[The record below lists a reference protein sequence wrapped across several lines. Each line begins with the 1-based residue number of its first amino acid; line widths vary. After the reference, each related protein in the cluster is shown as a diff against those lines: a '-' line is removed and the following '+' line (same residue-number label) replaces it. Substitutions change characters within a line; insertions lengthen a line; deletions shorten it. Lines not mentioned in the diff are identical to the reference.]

1 MFKGVGCYFTPF
13 IFNGGFMTV
22 IFYKYDGIK
31 NKINKT
37 LSNGLTINNVI
48 MQNDFDIT
56 DFELLIKD
64 TNFNSEYNY
73 CYIQDLGRYYF
84 IESVQRMNGT
94 IYKIRVSVDV
104 LKSFS
109 SQIENINAIIIKSEN
124 PDDNFV
130 NCEKSETFE
139 SEVINLTDNFNHSGN
154 LILVTSLGGE

>member
-1 MFKGVGCYFTPF
+1 
-13 IFNGGFMTV
+13 MTV
-22 IFYKYDGIK
+22 IFYKYDGIR

-37 LSNGLTINNVI
+37 LENGLSIQDVI
-48 MQNDFDIT
+48 IKNDFDIT
-56 DFELLIKD
+56 TFDLMIKSSSYTLD
-64 TNFNSEYNY
+64 YNY
-73 CYIQDLGRYYF
+73 CYIHDLGRYYF
-84 IESVQRMNGT
+84 IDSVECMNGT

-109 SQIENINAIIIKSEN
+109 SQIENINAIIVKSEN

-130 NCEKSETFE
+130 NCEVSKTFE

>member
-1 MFKGVGCYFTPF
+1 
-13 IFNGGFMTV
+13 MTV
-22 IFYKYDGIK
+22 IFYKYNDIK

-37 LSNGLTINNVI
+37 LENGLTVNNVVI
-48 MQNDFDIT
+48 QNDFDIT
-56 DFELLIKD
+56 AFELLIKD
-64 TNFNSEYNY
+64 TNFNSDYNY

-84 IESVQRMNGT
+84 IESVERMNGS
-94 IYKIRVSVDV
+94 IYKIRLTVDV

-109 SQIENINAIIIKSEN
+109 TQIENIQAIITKSEN

-130 NCEKSETFE
+130 DCEKSENYT

>member
-1 MFKGVGCYFTPF
+1 
-13 IFNGGFMTV
+13 MTV
-22 IFYKYDGIK
+22 VFYKYDGIR

-37 LSNGLTINNVI
+37 LENGLSIQDVI
-48 MQNDFDIT
+48 IKNDFDIT
-56 DFELLIKD
+56 TFDLMIKSPSY
-64 TNFNSEYNY
+64 TPEYNY
-73 CYIQDLGRYYF
+73 CYIQDLKRYYF
-84 IESVQRMNGT
+84 IDSVECMNGT

-104 LKSFS
+104 LKSYTDEI
-109 SQIENINAIIIKSEN
+109 QNISAIIIKSEN

>member
-1 MFKGVGCYFTPF
+1 
-13 IFNGGFMTV
+13 MTV

-31 NKINKT
+31 NKINKA
-37 LSNGLTINNVI
+37 LENGFTVNDVI
-48 MQNDFDIT
+48 IQNDFDIT

-84 IESVQRMNGT
+84 IESIERMNGT

>member
-1 MFKGVGCYFTPF
+1 
-13 IFNGGFMTV
+13 MTV
-22 IFYKYDGIK
+22 IFYKYDGIR

-48 MQNDFDIT
+48 IQNDFDIT

-64 TNFNSEYNY
+64 TNFNSGYNY

-84 IESVQRMNGT
+84 IESVERMNGT

-109 SQIENINAIIIKSEN
+109 TQIENINAIIVKSEN

>member
-1 MFKGVGCYFTPF
+1 
-13 IFNGGFMTV
+13 MTV

-48 MQNDFDIT
+48 VHNDFDIT
-56 DFELLIKD
+56 NFELLIKD

-84 IESVQRMNGT
+84 IESIERMNGT
-94 IYKIRVSVDV
+94 IYKIRVTVDV

-130 NCEKSETFE
+130 NCEVSENYTN
-139 SEVINLTDNFNHSGN
+139 EVIPLNDNFNHNGN

>member
-1 MFKGVGCYFTPF
+1 
-13 IFNGGFMTV
+13 MTV

-37 LSNGLTINNVI
+37 LENGLTVNDVVI
-48 MQNDFDIT
+48 QNDFDIT
-56 DFELLIKD
+56 DFELLIKNN
-64 TNFNSEYNY
+64 NFTSEYNY

-84 IESVQRMNGT
+84 IESVERMNGT
-94 IYKIRVSVDV
+94 IYKIRLSVDV

-109 SQIENINAIIIKSEN
+109 SQIENINAIIVKSEN

-130 NCEKSETFE
+130 NCEVSENYT
-139 SEVINLTDNFNHSGN
+139 SEVIPLNDNFNHNGN

>member
-1 MFKGVGCYFTPF
+1 
-13 IFNGGFMTV
+13 MTV
-22 IFYKYDGIK
+22 IFYKYNDIK

-37 LSNGLTINNVI
+37 LENGLTVNDVVI
-48 MQNDFDIT
+48 QNDFDIT
-56 DFELLIKD
+56 AFELLIKNTD
-64 TNFNSEYNY
+64 FTSEYNY

-84 IESVQRMNGT
+84 IESVERMNGS
-94 IYKIRVSVDV
+94 IYKIMLSVDV

-109 SQIENINAIIIKSEN
+109 TQIENINAIIVKSEN

-130 NCEKSETFE
+130 DCEKSENYT

>member
-1 MFKGVGCYFTPF
+1 
-13 IFNGGFMTV
+13 MTV
-22 IFYKYDGIK
+22 IFYKYNDIK

-37 LSNGLTINNVI
+37 LENGLTVNDVVI
-48 MQNDFDIT
+48 QNDFDIT
-56 DFELLIKD
+56 AFELLIKD

-84 IESVQRMNGT
+84 IESVERMNGS
-94 IYKIRVSVDV
+94 IYKIRLTVDV

-109 SQIENINAIIIKSEN
+109 TQIENINAIITKSEN

-130 NCEKSETFE
+130 DCEKSENYT

>member
-1 MFKGVGCYFTPF
+1 
-13 IFNGGFMTV
+13 MTV
-22 IFYKYDGIK
+22 IFFKYNDIK

-37 LSNGLTINNVI
+37 LENGLTVNDVVI
-48 MQNDFDIT
+48 QNDFDIT
-56 DFELLIKD
+56 DFELLIKNSD
-64 TNFNSEYNY
+64 FNSEYNY

-84 IESVQRMNGT
+84 IESVEKMNGT
-94 IYKIRVSVDV
+94 IYRIRVSVDV

-109 SQIENINAIIIKSEN
+109 MQIENINAVITKSEN

-130 NCEKSETFE
+130 DCEKSENYT

>member
-1 MFKGVGCYFTPF
+1 
-13 IFNGGFMTV
+13 MTV

-37 LSNGLTINNVI
+37 LENGLTVNDVI
-48 MQNDFDIT
+48 MHNDFDIT
-56 DFELLIKD
+56 AFELLIKNSD
-64 TNFNSEYNY
+64 FNSEYNY

-84 IESVQRMNGT
+84 IESVEKMNGT
-94 IYKIRVSVDV
+94 IYKIRLTVDV

-109 SQIENINAIIIKSEN
+109 TQIENINAIITKSEN

-130 NCEKSETFE
+130 DCEKSENYT

>member
-1 MFKGVGCYFTPF
+1 
-13 IFNGGFMTV
+13 MTV
-22 IFYKYDGIK
+22 IFYKYNDIK

-37 LSNGLTINNVI
+37 LENGLTVNDVVI
-48 MQNDFDIT
+48 QNDFDIT
-56 DFELLIKD
+56 AFELLIKNN
-64 TNFNSEYNY
+64 NFTSEYNY

-84 IESVQRMNGT
+84 IESVEKMNGT
-94 IYKIRVSVDV
+94 IYKIRLTVDV

-109 SQIENINAIIIKSEN
+109 TQIEKINAIITKSEN

-130 NCEKSETFE
+130 DCEKSENYT

>member
-1 MFKGVGCYFTPF
+1 
-13 IFNGGFMTV
+13 MTV
-22 IFYKYDGIK
+22 IFYKYNDIK

-37 LSNGLTINNVI
+37 LENGLTVNDVVI
-48 MQNDFDIT
+48 QNDFDIT
-56 DFELLIKD
+56 AFELLIKNTD
-64 TNFNSEYNY
+64 FTSEYNY

-84 IESVQRMNGT
+84 IESVERMNGS
-94 IYKIRVSVDV
+94 IYKIRLTVDV

-109 SQIENINAIIIKSEN
+109 TQIENIQAIITKSEN

-130 NCEKSETFE
+130 DCEKSENYT

>member
-1 MFKGVGCYFTPF
+1 
-13 IFNGGFMTV
+13 MTV

-37 LSNGLTINNVI
+37 LSNGLTINNVNI
-48 MQNDFDIT
+48 QNDFDIT

-84 IESVQRMNGT
+84 IESIERMNGT
-94 IYKIRVSVDV
+94 IYKIRVTVDV

-130 NCEKSETFE
+130 NCEVSENYT
-139 SEVINLTDNFNHSGN
+139 SEVMPLNDNFNHNGN

>member
-1 MFKGVGCYFTPF
+1 
-13 IFNGGFMTV
+13 MTV

-37 LSNGLTINNVI
+37 LSTGLTINNVI
-48 MQNDFDIT
+48 IQNDFDIT
-56 DFELLIKD
+56 NFDLLIKD

-84 IESVQRMNGT
+84 IESVERMNGT
-94 IYKIRVSVDV
+94 IHKIRVSVDV

-109 SQIENINAIIIKSEN
+109 SQIENINAIIVKSEN
-124 PDDNFV
+124 PDNNFV

-139 SEVINLTDNFNHSGN
+139 NEVINLTDNFNHSGN

>member
-1 MFKGVGCYFTPF
+1 
-13 IFNGGFMTV
+13 MTV
-22 IFYKYDGIK
+22 IFYKYNDIK

-37 LSNGLTINNVI
+37 LSGGLTVNDVI
-48 MQNDFDIT
+48 MHNDFDIT
-56 DFELLIKD
+56 AFELLIKNSD
-64 TNFNSEYNY
+64 FNSEYNY

-84 IESVQRMNGT
+84 IESVEKMNGT
-94 IYKIRVSVDV
+94 IYKIRLTVDV

-109 SQIENINAIIIKSEN
+109 TQIENINAIITKSEN

-130 NCEKSETFE
+130 DCEKSENYT